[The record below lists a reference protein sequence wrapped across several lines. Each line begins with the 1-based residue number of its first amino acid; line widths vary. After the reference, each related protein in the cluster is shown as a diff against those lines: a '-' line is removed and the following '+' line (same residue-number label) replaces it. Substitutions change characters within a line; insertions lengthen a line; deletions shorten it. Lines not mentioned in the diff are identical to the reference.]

1 MQIIPAIDIR
11 DGKVVRL
18 IEGDYS
24 QMSVYKNSP
33 LDTAK
38 MFEGAGLQSVHIVDL
53 DGARLGKVVNYKII
67 EQISSKTNLKI
78 DVGGGLKT
86 HEDVRIV
93 FECGAHQINVGTLAV
108 KNKSL
113 FLEWL
118 SFYGNEKVILSADV
132 RDEKIAVSGW
142 EEATK
147 INLFDFLA
155 DYISHGLKNCVCT
168 DISKDGKLQGV
179 SIDLYKKVLEQ
190 FPSLQLVA
198 SGGVKDMSDI
208 ENAKKIGCYGII
220 IGKALYEN
228 RITLKQLV
236 QTPAM

>member
-18 IEGDYS
+18 TEGDYNV
-24 QMSVYKNSP
+24 MSVYKNSP

-38 MFEGAGLQSVHIVDL
+38 MFEDAGLKNVHVVDL
-53 DGARLGKVVNYKII
+53 DGARLGKIVNYKIV
-67 EQISSKTNLKI
+67 EQIAAKTNLKI
-78 DVGGGLKT
+78 DTGGGIKT
-86 HEDVRIV
+86 HEDVRII

-142 EEATK
+142 EEATQ
-147 INLFDFLA
+147 INLTDFLEG
-155 DYISHGLKNCVCT
+155 YISKGLKYCVCT

-179 SIDLYKKVLEQ
+179 SIELYKKIIAQ
-190 FPSLQLVA
+190 FPTLQLIA
-198 SGGVKDMSDI
+198 SGGVKDETDI
-208 ENAKKIGCYGII
+208 ENAQKINCYGII

-228 RITLKQLV
+228 KISLKSLV
-236 QTPAM
+236 HYQK

>member
-18 IEGDYS
+18 TEGDYNV
-24 QMSVYKNSP
+24 MRVYKNSP

-38 MFEGAGLQSVHIVDL
+38 MFEDAGLKNVHVVDL
-53 DGARLGKVVNYKII
+53 DGARLGKIVNYKIV
-67 EQISSKTNLKI
+67 EQIAAKTNLKI
-78 DVGGGLKT
+78 DTGGGIKT
-86 HEDVRIV
+86 HEDVRII

-142 EEATK
+142 EEATQ
-147 INLFDFLA
+147 INLTDFLE
-155 DYISHGLKNCVCT
+155 DYISKGLKYCVCT

-179 SIDLYKKVLEQ
+179 SIELYKKIIAQ
-190 FPSLQLVA
+190 FPTLQLIA
-198 SGGVKDMSDI
+198 SGGVKDETDI
-208 ENAKKIGCYGII
+208 ENAQKINCYGII

-228 RITLKQLV
+228 KISLKSLV
-236 QTPAM
+236 HYQK

>member
-18 IEGDYS
+18 TEGDYNV
-24 QMSVYKNSP
+24 MSVYKNSP

-38 MFEGAGLQSVHIVDL
+38 MFEDAGLKNVHVVDL
-53 DGARLGKVVNYKII
+53 DGARLGKIVNYKIV
-67 EQISSKTNLKI
+67 EQIAAKTNLKI
-78 DVGGGLKT
+78 DTGGGIKT
-86 HEDVRIV
+86 HEDVRII

-142 EEATK
+142 EEATQ
-147 INLFDFLA
+147 INLTDFLE
-155 DYISHGLKNCVCT
+155 DYISKGLKYCVCT

-179 SIDLYKKVLEQ
+179 SIELYKKIIGQ
-190 FPSLQLVA
+190 FPTLQLIA
-198 SGGVKDMSDI
+198 SGGVKDETDI
-208 ENAKKIGCYGII
+208 ENAQKINCYGII

-228 RITLKQLV
+228 KISLKSLV
-236 QTPAM
+236 HYQK

>member
-18 IEGDYS
+18 TEGDYNV
-24 QMSVYKNSP
+24 MSVYKNSP

-38 MFEGAGLQSVHIVDL
+38 MFEDAGLKNVHVVDL
-53 DGARLGKVVNYKII
+53 DGARLGKIVNYKIV
-67 EQISSKTNLKI
+67 EQIAAKTNLKI
-78 DVGGGLKT
+78 DTGGGIKT
-86 HEDVRIV
+86 HEDVRII

-142 EEATK
+142 EEATQ
-147 INLFDFLA
+147 INLTDFLE
-155 DYISHGLKNCVCT
+155 DYISKGLKYCVCT

-179 SIDLYKKVLEQ
+179 SIELYKKIIAQ
-190 FPSLQLVA
+190 FPTLQLIA
-198 SGGVKDMSDI
+198 SGGVKDETDI
-208 ENAKKIGCYGII
+208 ENAQKINCYGII

-228 RITLKQLV
+228 KISLKSLV
-236 QTPAM
+236 HYQK

>member
-18 IEGDYS
+18 TEGDYN
-24 QMSVYKNSP
+24 QMSVYKNTP

-38 MFEGAGLQSVHIVDL
+38 MFEDAGLKNVHIVDL
-53 DGARLGKVVNYKII
+53 DGARLGKIVNYKII
-67 EQISSKTNLKI
+67 EQIAAKTNLKI
-78 DVGGGLKT
+78 DTGGGLKT

-118 SFYGNEKVILSADV
+118 NFYGTEKVILSADV
-132 RDEKIAVSGW
+132 RDERIAVSGW

-147 INLFDFLA
+147 IDLFDFLN
-155 DYISHGLKNCVCT
+155 DYISQGLKYCVCT

-179 SIDLYKKVLEQ
+179 SIDLYKKILEQ
-190 FPSLQLVA
+190 FPTLQLVA
-198 SGGVKDMSDI
+198 SGGVKDVTDI
-208 ENAKKIGCYGII
+208 ENAQKINCYGII

-228 RITLKQLV
+228 RISLKTLVHYQN
-236 QTPAM
+236 